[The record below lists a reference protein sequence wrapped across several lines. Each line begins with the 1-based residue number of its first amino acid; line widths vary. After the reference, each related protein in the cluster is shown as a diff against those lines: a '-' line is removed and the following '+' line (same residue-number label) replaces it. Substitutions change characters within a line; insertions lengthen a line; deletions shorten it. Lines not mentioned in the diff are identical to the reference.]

1 MFKSL
6 VDAEK
11 RWFVDEKWKEPE
23 LINCYATVVAGI
35 DDFVEILDSGN
46 SARLTAYHAKAAAI
60 KELVPDVES
69 LAKCLFTVSL

>member
-1 MFKSL
+1 MFRSK

-11 RWFVDEKWKEPE
+11 QWFAEKNWSEE
-23 LINCYATVVAGI
+23 QLVECYATVIAGI

-69 LAKCLFTVSL
+69 LAKCLSTVSL